1 VDRTPRNTNMLMWH
15 RAPWLIDHGSTLYF
29 HHAPSW
35 AAEARRA
42 RDPFAPIKNH
52 VLLHLAS
59 RIREED
65 EPIAAALTPEAID
78 SVLAMVAD
86 EWLAAD
92 GGSAADGRAAYRRY
106 FLDRLAPPR

>member
-29 HHAPSW
+29 HHAPGW

-52 VLLHLAS
+52 VMLHLAS

-65 EPIAAALTPEAID
+65 EPMAAALTPEAID
-78 SVLAMVAD
+78 SVLAMVPD
-86 EWLAAD
+86 ERL
-92 GGSAADGRAAYRRY
+92 GGGAGVGPGGART
-106 FLDRLAPPR
+106 